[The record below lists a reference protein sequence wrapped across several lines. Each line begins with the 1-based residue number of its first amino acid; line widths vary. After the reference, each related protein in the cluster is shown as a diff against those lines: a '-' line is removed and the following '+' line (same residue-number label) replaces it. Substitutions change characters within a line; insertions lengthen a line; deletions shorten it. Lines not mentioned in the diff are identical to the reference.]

1 MTSKKFIFVL
11 FLFFPLI
18 SNSDENLGKS
28 KIFVE
33 KLGQQVVE
41 KVSNTEISEQERY
54 NKACQQ
60 PLNEWFH
67 GLEPPSIDSFGN
79 EFSHWSFSTN
89 NRHEWVIS
97 ARKQ

>member
-54 NKACQQ
+54 NNFKNFTFLRLITTIFQD
-60 PLNEWFH
+60 LF
-67 GLEPPSIDSFGN
+67 
-79 EFSHWSFSTN
+79 
-89 NRHEWVIS
+89 
-97 ARKQ
+97 